1 MKKSLCLSTLFFGLV
16 TSSPALEIR
25 PVLPAWFVQKQ
36 SDLETIAIAP
46 RWFLEEHTA
55 SLMRDYFG
63 EETAALPL
71 KAVLPPWFAK
81 QRAKPPELDVAE
93 FARSIGNIWRQ
104 DKKLA
109 IPTPPPE
116 KRAKLSGGLPDWY
129 TSAKPRHDTEG
140 LLLPSWFRARG
151 TTKTA
156 DRETPPAPRISW
168 LTQLLDNPL
177 APTAEDLSQKQ
188 DRRVKNA
195 PPGNYVQLKAA
206 LEPHVRMLEGEITIP
221 VSANL
226 HESAIEKYLG
236 ELMFDWIIKSY
247 HFDYDDEKLHLRLVY
262 YDWYRCWRGAQN
274 PEVWSELSERDRE
287 TVMAAWALIDTLAS
301 SGGDRDRLTLIKGF
315 HDFLV
320 ASARYSDRPRYRTK
334 GANLDDYHQT
344 PDREAHSVLVDKE
357 GICESYASAF
367 QLMCRLS
374 GVECILVHGKGGKPA
389 EPHAWNMVRLGGR
402 WRHIDVTFDDPLPDS
417 PEEIIRDYFMLTDS
431 QIRNDHEWDS
441 SYPRTN

>member
-16 TSSPALEIR
+16 TSASALEIK
-25 PVLPAWFVQKQ
+25 PVLPAWFAQKQ

-46 RWFLEEHTA
+46 RWFLEEHTD

-81 QRAKPPELDVAE
+81 ERAKPPELDVAE

-129 TSAKPRHDTEG
+129 TSAKPRHDTES

-156 DRETPPAPRISW
+156 ERKTPPAPHISW

-195 PPGNYVQLKAA
+195 PPCN
-206 LEPHVRMLEGEITIP
+206 
-221 VSANL
+221 
-226 HESAIEKYLG
+226 
-236 ELMFDWIIKSY
+236 
-247 HFDYDDEKLHLRLVY
+247 
-262 YDWYRCWRGAQN
+262 
-274 PEVWSELSERDRE
+274 
-287 TVMAAWALIDTLAS
+287 
-301 SGGDRDRLTLIKGF
+301 
-315 HDFLV
+315 
-320 ASARYSDRPRYRTK
+320 
-334 GANLDDYHQT
+334 
-344 PDREAHSVLVDKE
+344 
-357 GICESYASAF
+357 
-367 QLMCRLS
+367 
-374 GVECILVHGKGGKPA
+374 
-389 EPHAWNMVRLGGR
+389 
-402 WRHIDVTFDDPLPDS
+402 
-417 PEEIIRDYFMLTDS
+417 
-431 QIRNDHEWDS
+431 
-441 SYPRTN
+441 